1 MKHHYNTKYRNVLI
15 RRCIRHSFSFINC
28 DQTIYQ
34 EEHEAIKRSSQLEY
48 DFLRCFVCGFLQD
61 CLNWAFPLP
70 RRCLCHFLSYVLAT
84 TGVLTL
90 SSLKISCPSRWT
102 TWNDILP
109 SVRPSHRWPDGLL
122 RKSCFTDKSPGKI
135 SWLRWCWWQGS
146 QRTRSIPTTYLTTF
160 CLCLLPWASRHRAL
174 EGLLC
179 WRHGPWQKVLQ
190 CCSVEKPWCRHIY
203 VRQASFCW
211 QGLFSPG
218 NCCEPFLSTLD
229 IISCAWECF
238 IWNASSYFK

>member
-90 SSLKISCPSRWT
+90 SPLWRSPVLPGERPEMTSCLLSVPAIGDQMVSWENPALLTNLLARYPGFVDAGGKVPRGQGQSLPHTWPPSVCASCPGLADTVPLKVCCAEGMAHGRKFCSVAPWK
-102 TWNDILP
+102 NPDVDIFM
-109 SVRPSHRWPDGLL
+109 S
-122 RKSCFTDKSPGKI
+122 DKHPFAGKA
-135 SWLRWCWWQGS
+135 
-146 QRTRSIPTTYLTTF
+146 YL
-160 CLCLLPWASRHRAL
+160 AL
-174 EGLLC
+174 EIVVSLSYLL
-179 WRHGPWQKVLQ
+179 
-190 CCSVEKPWCRHIY
+190 
-203 VRQASFCW
+203 
-211 QGLFSPG
+211 
-218 NCCEPFLSTLD
+218 
-229 IISCAWECF
+229 
-238 IWNASSYFK
+238 